1 MWVELQMRAGVRAEF
16 FSFNFTFATKFCFA
30 LDLFDM
36 VASFLKLSRTT
47 PTNNPAMFRHIADS
61 EEVIKGSRVLGT
73 SDDVPLALPF
83 FVYRFHSVNLSITDY
98 GSLLKFLFSFAFFL
112 IETRS

>member
-1 MWVELQMRAGVRAEF
+1 MRAGVRAEF

-47 PTNNPAMFRHIADS
+47 PTNNPAMFRHIAD
-61 EEVIKGSRVLGT
+61 
-73 SDDVPLALPF
+73 DVPLALPF
-83 FVYRFHSVNLSITDY
+83 FYFVIRISVPLCQSVYY
-98 GSLLKFLFSFAFFL
+98 GLWFTS
-112 IETRS
+112 